1 VTVDLRCERV
11 VNLCD
16 RLASFCDDERSRR
29 ERMLAGGD
37 GGKEAEAAT
46 LLFTSLG
53 EGELSV
59 LEGQPWPASLGGVTG
74 RATPENCPIADI
86 LKSSARK
93 SAKSFS
99 ACLISYRPSLLKVYC
114 NGDPRCYLSKRVI
127 SLLEEG

>member
-1 VTVDLRCERV
+1 VSATVELRCKRV

-37 GGKEAEAAT
+37 GGKEVAAT

-59 LEGQPWPASLGGVTG
+59 LEGQPSPASLGGVTG
-74 RATPENCPIADI
+74 RATPEN
-86 LKSSARK
+86 
-93 SAKSFS
+93 
-99 ACLISYRPSLLKVYC
+99 
-114 NGDPRCYLSKRVI
+114 
-127 SLLEEG
+127 

>member
-53 EGELSV
+53 EGNH
-59 LEGQPWPASLGGVTG
+59 GQHHWVALRDVRPLK
-74 RATPENCPIADI
+74 IAR
-86 LKSSARK
+86 LPTS
-93 SAKSFS
+93 
-99 ACLISYRPSLLKVYC
+99 
-114 NGDPRCYLSKRVI
+114 
-127 SLLEEG
+127 